1 VNGTSADLAGLAV
14 LAAAALGGALA
25 GALRQVVHVAAVGLA
40 ALLAGPLGGALE
52 RSVAGL
58 LGEGQAP
65 LAGPLARLAAFV
77 GVFLAAGLV
86 AQVVLA
92 ALRRGSPASPAN
104 RAAGALL
111 GGAQAALALWALCS
125 LLVLWGGPVGPPA
138 FRLDPSQGDL
148 LGFARDHNLLE
159 AVAPREAALLRGRLG
174 ALREAAGKGSE
185 EGEGPVDRARRT
197 VEEAG
202 AAARRAEEA
211 LEKAAR
217 EAR

>member
-1 VNGTSADLAGLAV
+1 VSGTSADLCGLAV

-40 ALLAGPLGGALE
+40 ALVAGPLGGALE
-52 RSVAGL
+52 GSVARL

-65 LAGPLARLAAFV
+65 LAGPLARLVAFV
-77 GVFLAAGLV
+77 AVFLGAGLL

-92 ALRRGSPASPAN
+92 ALRRGAPASPAN

-111 GGAQAALALWALCS
+111 GGGQAALALWALCS
-125 LLVLWGGPVGPPA
+125 LLVLWGRPLGPPA
-138 FRLDPSQGDL
+138 FRLDPTQGDL
-148 LGFARDHNLLE
+148 FGFARDHNLIE
-159 AVAPREAALLRGRLG
+159 AVAPGEAALLREKLG
-174 ALREAAGKGSE
+174 TLRDAAGTGD
-185 EGEGPVDRARRT
+185 GPGLGPIDRARQA

-202 AAARRAEEA
+202 VAARRAEEA